1 MDADLAELDEFMA
14 QSNAKARRGREIA
27 RGLVIAVLV
36 LLASVAI
43 LFLNIPNTMG
53 GPSFEPNL
61 TEWILPGLGVLGIL
75 VGLAWMWRILR
86 ADPEPDSSAWR
97 YRER

>member
-27 RGLVIAVLV
+27 RGLCEAVLI
-36 LLASVAI
+36 LLAFVAI
-43 LFLNIPNTMG
+43 LFLSMPNTT
-53 GPSFEPNL
+53 GPLFEPSL
-61 TEWILPGLGVLGIL
+61 PEWILPGLGVLGIL

-86 ADPEPDSSAWR
+86 ADPEPDTSAWR